1 MSSGGSIYV
10 HVPFCASKCS
20 YCDFVSVPLGQ
31 VRPLA
36 ASYLA
41 ALRTEL
47 RPSVRLLRR
56 IAPIRSIYIGGGTPT
71 ALPASEL
78 ARLASELLT
87 AAVSA
92 AAGDDPVD
100 IEFTVEANPATIDTA
115 GLSLLLRAGVNRLS
129 LGVQSLDPAELE
141 ALGRAHDAAQAL
153 AAIDDARAAGFENLN
168 VDLIIGAPGQTRA
181 SLECTLESIVARRP
195 DHVSA
200 YCLQLETGTPLER
213 AVASGKVQVPDA
225 DETAD
230 LYWTAVRALCSAGYR
245 RYEVSNF
252 ALPGR
257 ECRHNLG
264 YWECGMYLGLGAAA
278 HSHYPSEAGGPA
290 RRWVR
295 SWNTSDVGE
304 YVRLVMSGHTPEAG
318 REELDAEREARD
330 RVMLGLRTERG
341 VDLAEVGAAY
351 GVRISDAL
359 LPVLRKW
366 SLKRMVEMEGTRA
379 RIAPQAA
386 LVANVVLAECV

>member
-1 MSSGGSIYV
+1 M
-10 HVPFCASKCS
+10 
-20 YCDFVSVPLGQ
+20 
-31 VRPLA
+31 
-36 ASYLA
+36 
-41 ALRTEL
+41 RTEL

-181 SLECTLESIVARRP
+181 SLECTL
-195 DHVSA
+195 
-200 YCLQLETGTPLER
+200 R
-213 AVASGKVQVPDA
+213 A
-225 DETAD
+225 
-230 LYWTAVRALCSAGYR
+230 
-245 RYEVSNF
+245 
-252 ALPGR
+252 
-257 ECRHNLG
+257 
-264 YWECGMYLGLGAAA
+264 
-278 HSHYPSEAGGPA
+278 
-290 RRWVR
+290 
-295 SWNTSDVGE
+295 
-304 YVRLVMSGHTPEAG
+304 
-318 REELDAEREARD
+318 
-330 RVMLGLRTERG
+330 
-341 VDLAEVGAAY
+341 
-351 GVRISDAL
+351 
-359 LPVLRKW
+359 
-366 SLKRMVEMEGTRA
+366 
-379 RIAPQAA
+379 
-386 LVANVVLAECV
+386 